1 MTIGERIKD
10 LRESKNMPQTELAE
24 RIGAKKQTIYKYENN
39 IITNIPSDKIEL
51 IARVLEVSPAYLM
64 GWDEENAPGSTES
77 VDELLKSKETEKKWH
92 DILNQ
97 LSQENRDRLQ
107 EQAEL
112 LLLKQQVQADKEEK

>member
-39 IITNIPSDKIEL
+39 IITNIPSDQIEL

>member
-77 VDELLKSKETEKKWH
+77 VDELLKTKETEKKWH
-92 DILNQ
+92 EILNQ

-112 LLLKQQVQADKEEK
+112 LLLKQQVQADQEGK

>member
-112 LLLKQQVQADKEEK
+112 LLLKQQVQADQEGK